1 MYFIH
6 IYTLYFSQ
14 QRKQIL
20 QKKYERKIDTI
31 NMKLL
36 NVT

>member
-14 QRKQIL
+14 QIKQIL